1 MRGHIVRKAA
11 GCIFVLLL
19 FVFII
24 CLTGCHFGR
33 NDSKLS
39 IHVLAIGQGDAIL
52 LQREGE
58 FALIDTGDIEHRAVL
73 KQYLSDRG
81 VHTLRAVMIT
91 HPHADHL
98 GGMYTVCK
106 DFRVQKVYDNGVTTG
121 ENSYLEYQKEMQ
133 RHWIPRQTA
142 HAGEDIDILPGVIFH
157 VLSDAKSVE
166 PADGKRNLNNTSL
179 TGRLEYG
186 RFSMFFTGD
195 AEKEEELAVLQR
207 RESLHSTIL
216 KVGHHGSR
224 TSTCAQFLHA
234 VHPRVAVISAGPG
247 NSYHLPH
254 DVTIHKLK
262 KAGSRIF
269 RTDRDGTVC
278 IITDGNRVNII
289 REIQ

>member
-1 MRGHIVRKAA
+1 MVRTVA

-19 FVFII
+19 FIFII

-33 NDSKLS
+33 NDLKLS

-106 DFRVQKVYDNGVTTG
+106 DFRVQQVYDNGVTTG
-121 ENSYLEYQKEMQ
+121 ENSYLEYQKEMH
-133 RHWIPRQTA
+133 RHWIPRQTV

-166 PADGKRNLNNTSL
+166 STEGKRNLNNTSL
-179 TGRLEYG
+179 AGRLEYG

-195 AEKEEELAVLQR
+195 AEKEEELAMLQR
-207 RESLHSTIL
+207 KEPVRSTLL

-224 TSTCAQFLHA
+224 TSTCAQFLRA
-234 VHPRVAVISAGPG
+234 VRPEAAIISAGPG

-254 DVTIHKLK
+254 EVTIHKLK

-269 RTDRDGTVC
+269 PGQTGMARYVLLRT
-278 IITDGNRVNII
+278 
-289 REIQ
+289 EIGSI

>member
-1 MRGHIVRKAA
+1 MRGQRVRKAA

-33 NDSKLS
+33 NDSKLF

-106 DFRVQKVYDNGVTTG
+106 DFRVQQVYDNGVTTG

-133 RHWIPRQTA
+133 RHWIPRQTV
-142 HAGEDIDILPGVIFH
+142 HAGEDIFH

-166 PADGKRNLNNTSL
+166 STEGKRNLNNTSL
-179 TGRLEYG
+179 AGRLEYG

-195 AEKEEELAVLQR
+195 AEKEEELAMLQR
-207 RESLHSTIL
+207 KEPVRSTLL

-224 TSTCAQFLHA
+224 TSTCAQFLRA
-234 VHPRVAVISAGPG
+234 VRPKAAIISAGPG
-247 NSYHLPH
+247 NSYYLPH
-254 DVTIHKLK
+254 EVTIHKLK

-269 RTDRDGTVC
+269 RTDRDGTVR

>member
-52 LQREGE
+52 LQWEGE

-121 ENSYLEYQKEMQ
+121 KTVTWNIRK
-133 RHWIPRQTA
+133 
-142 HAGEDIDILPGVIFH
+142 
-157 VLSDAKSVE
+157 KCSVT
-166 PADGKRNLNNTSL
+166 GFQ
-179 TGRLEYG
+179 GRLPLP
-186 RFSMFFTGD
+186 
-195 AEKEEELAVLQR
+195 EK
-207 RESLHSTIL
+207 T
-216 KVGHHGSR
+216 
-224 TSTCAQFLHA
+224 
-234 VHPRVAVISAGPG
+234 
-247 NSYHLPH
+247 
-254 DVTIHKLK
+254 
-262 KAGSRIF
+262 
-269 RTDRDGTVC
+269 
-278 IITDGNRVNII
+278 
-289 REIQ
+289 

>member
-1 MRGHIVRKAA
+1 MRGQRVRKAA

-33 NDSKLS
+33 NDSKLF

-106 DFRVQKVYDNGVTTG
+106 DFRVQQVYDNGVTTG

-133 RHWIPRQTA
+133 RHWIPRQTV

-166 PADGKRNLNNTSL
+166 STEGKRNLNNTSL
-179 TGRLEYG
+179 AGRLEYG
-186 RFSMFFTGD
+186 RFSMFFTGGYVA
-195 AEKEEELAVLQR
+195 AE
-207 RESLHSTIL
+207 
-216 KVGHHGSR
+216 R
-224 TSTCAQFLHA
+224 TCPK
-234 VHPRVAVISAGPG
+234 HPVKSGPPWKPYKYLRAISAGG
-247 NSYHLPH
+247 TSQGGHH
-254 DVTIHKLK
+254 
-262 KAGSRIF
+262 F
-269 RTDRDGTVC
+269 RRTG
-278 IITDGNRVNII
+278 
-289 REIQ
+289 QFLLSAS

>member
-1 MRGHIVRKAA
+1 M
-11 GCIFVLLL
+11 
-19 FVFII
+19 
-24 CLTGCHFGR
+24 
-33 NDSKLS
+33 
-39 IHVLAIGQGDAIL
+39 
-52 LQREGE
+52 
-58 FALIDTGDIEHRAVL
+58 
-73 KQYLSDRG
+73 
-81 VHTLRAVMIT
+81 
-91 HPHADHL
+91 
-98 GGMYTVCK
+98 
-106 DFRVQKVYDNGVTTG
+106 TTG

-133 RHWIPRQTA
+133 RHWIPRQTV

-166 PADGKRNLNNTSL
+166 STEGKRNLNNTSL
-179 TGRLEYG
+179 AGRLEYG

-195 AEKEEELAVLQR
+195 AEKEEELAMLQR
-207 RESLHSTIL
+207 KEPVRSTLL

-224 TSTCAQFLHA
+224 TSTCAQFLRA
-234 VHPRVAVISAGPG
+234 VRPKAAIISAGPG

-254 DVTIHKLK
+254 EVTIHKLK